1 MTMTTGYVYDP
12 RHRAHT
18 HHRAPESA
26 ARLESL
32 VDHLRE
38 EGELEP
44 CLPLEVEPIPWEW
57 VAAAHTQTHVDAI
70 RRAAREGKGR
80 ISFDTYMTP
89 AGAEAARLSASSAVC
104 ATKAVLEGT
113 VDSAFSLMRPPGH
126 HALSTRAMGYCV
138 FNNAAIAALYALRE
152 QGLERIMILDVDAH
166 HGNGTEEIFYGSRD
180 VLFISYHQ
188 HPWFPGTGEWY
199 RNGAEAGLGYNYNVE
214 LPQWSGDQAYLQ
226 VLDELVTP
234 LAGRYRPQ
242 LVLVSAGF
250 DAHWMDHS
258 SVLGLSAQGYYDLMA
273 GLRDLAG
280 RFCEGRMVLLLE
292 GGYNMRSLKASATA
306 ALRALRRA
314 PALDDPLGPC
324 PDAPVASVDGVLAHL
339 KGFMELMAPVD
350 GPMYYDQPIQVPY
363 EIKT

>member
-1 MTMTTGYVYDP
+1 M
-12 RHRAHT
+12 
-18 HHRAPESA
+18 
-26 ARLESL
+26 
-32 VDHLRE
+32 
-38 EGELEP
+38 
-44 CLPLEVEPIPWEW
+44 
-57 VAAAHTQTHVDAI
+57 
-70 RRAAREGKGR
+70 
-80 ISFDTYMTP
+80 
-89 AGAEAARLSASSAVC
+89 
-104 ATKAVLEGT
+104 
-113 VDSAFSLMRPPGH
+113 
-126 HALSTRAMGYCV
+126 
-138 FNNAAIAALYALRE
+138 
-152 QGLERIMILDVDAH
+152 
-166 HGNGTEEIFYGSRD
+166 
-180 VLFISYHQ
+180 
-188 HPWFPGTGEWY
+188 
-199 RNGAEAGLGYNYNVE
+199 
-214 LPQWSGDQAYLQ
+214 
-226 VLDELVTP
+226 TP
-234 LAGRYRPQ
+234 LAERYRPQ

-363 EIKT
+363 EIRA